1 MILSFSETCSDFIE
15 ASPKS
20 MYNCYKLLG
29 FDVLVDNNLKVL
41 NGISKVNELIII
53 SLTNFERTKT
63 ILVSIVFFSKVHL
76 MEVNARPELKDDII
90 DKTVNRPMVC
100 FFTYYIY
107 KYVAI
112 VKKIDSN

>member
-1 MILSFSETCSDFIE
+1 MDVTFPIIILSFSETCSDFIE

-41 NGISKVNELIII
+41 IGVSKVNELIIMSYNI
-53 SLTNFERTKT
+53 LKRTKT
-63 ILVSIVFFSKVHL
+63 TLVSTSLFSKVHL
-76 MEVNARPELKDDII
+76 MEANARPELKDDII

-100 FFTYYIY
+100 LFAY
-107 KYVAI
+107 
-112 VKKIDSN
+112 